1 MSILG
6 EEEESDMS
14 SGVNFNAWVGGG
26 GRGRVHCKTYLH
38 ACMHAYIYT
47 HIYTARSTSML
58 RAACALQNIHTH
70 MHGTNIYIYTQV
82 DASVKSRQS

>member
-1 MSILG
+1 
-6 EEEESDMS
+6 MS
-14 SGVNFNAWVGGG
+14 SGVNFNALGGG
-26 GRGRVHCKTYLH
+26 GSRVHCKTYLH
-38 ACMHAYIYT
+38 ACMHTYI

-70 MHGTNIYIYTQV
+70 MHAQIYTHV